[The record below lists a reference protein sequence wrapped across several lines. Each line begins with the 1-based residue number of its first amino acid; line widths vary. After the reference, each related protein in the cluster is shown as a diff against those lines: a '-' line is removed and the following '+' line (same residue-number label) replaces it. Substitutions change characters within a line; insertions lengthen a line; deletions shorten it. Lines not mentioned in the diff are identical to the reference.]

1 MKFNQH
7 LDVVYT
13 VGDDDLEVSS
23 STLVTSLPTDP
34 LGFNVFETS
43 NQPTIT
49 YALEFSLA
57 PPTWTAITS
66 VNYLTTGIVGSSSTP
81 CIKSGTLVALTFG
94 FTMSC
99 TDITKFGT
107 DSTGQNVY

>member
-1 MKFNQH
+1 MILNPHRDIF
-7 LDVVYT
+7 YT
-13 VGDDDLEVSS
+13 VGDADLVVSS
-23 STLVTSLPTDP
+23 SALFTSLPTDP
-34 LGFNVFETS
+34 LGFNVFATS

-49 YALEFSLA
+49 YALEFLSA
-57 PPTWTAITS
+57 PDTWTAITS
-66 VNYLTTGIVGSSSTP
+66 TNYLTAGIVGSSSTP
-81 CIKSGTLVALTFG
+81 CIKSGTLVAPTFD